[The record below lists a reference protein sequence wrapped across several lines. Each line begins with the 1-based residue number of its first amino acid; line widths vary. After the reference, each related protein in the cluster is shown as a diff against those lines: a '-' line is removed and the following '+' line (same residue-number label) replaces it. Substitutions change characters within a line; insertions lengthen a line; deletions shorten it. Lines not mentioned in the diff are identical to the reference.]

1 MSSNK
6 LEGPIPLTIGDL
18 TNLIYLDLSLN
29 QLSGPI
35 PSTFGHL
42 TLLKFLNLNSNKLN
56 GSIPS
61 ELMNCFSLQSLILS
75 NNSLTGRIPS
85 EIRNLSYL
93 HELDL
98 SLNFISG
105 MTPPQHFKQKHSIRD
120 RLLTYVNHQFNRLSG
135 QIPMTIGGLSKL
147 SGSVP
152 SEIGNC
158 SGLLNVTLSNNSL
171 DGTIPLEMGK
181 IIFLEYL
188 DLSYNNIPGTV
199 PEFINRI
206 MPADLVP
213 MINFSISP
221 TPSPASPQQ
230 EPNKVMILL
239 ISIIFPIAAFVAF
252 LAHGTLFLLR
262 RKNKRAELTSG
273 EIKSQ
278 DRDAFS
284 IWNCDGRIAFEEII
298 RATED
303 LISDIALELDVTAA
317 FTKHGCLVAEYGSE
331 QGRSAFFKSFQNE
344 AHVFNNILLNSEF
357 EAFFGNFGV
366 ARLLNSD
373 SSNRTLIAGTYRYIA
388 PDQRISPPKKQ
399 KIVQDIALASI
410 VALACLQ
417 SKPNKSP
424 LENKNKK

>member
-1 MSSNK
+1 
-6 LEGPIPLTIGDL
+6 
-18 TNLIYLDLSLN
+18 
-29 QLSGPI
+29 
-35 PSTFGHL
+35 
-42 TLLKFLNLNSNKLN
+42 
-56 GSIPS
+56 
-61 ELMNCFSLQSLILS
+61 
-75 NNSLTGRIPS
+75 
-85 EIRNLSYL
+85 
-93 HELDL
+93 
-98 SLNFISG
+98 
-105 MTPPQHFKQKHSIRD
+105 
-120 RLLTYVNHQFNRLSG
+120 
-135 QIPMTIGGLSKL
+135 
-147 SGSVP
+147 
-152 SEIGNC
+152 
-158 SGLLNVTLSNNSL
+158 
-171 DGTIPLEMGK
+171 
-181 IIFLEYL
+181 
-188 DLSYNNIPGTV
+188 
-199 PEFINRI
+199 
-206 MPADLVP
+206 
-213 MINFSISP
+213 
-221 TPSPASPQQ
+221 
-230 EPNKVMILL
+230 MILL

-317 FTKHGCLVAEYGSE
+317 FTKHGCLVAEY
-331 QGRSAFFKSFQNE
+331 
-344 AHVFNNILLNSEF
+344 EF